1 MWSTTNKRIIRW
13 ALALQEFDLEIRYRK
28 GAQNSHV
35 DYFSRDGALNPI
47 DRTCDERLSRCLEIS
62 ALEETQAQQ
71 HTSSDNGQQEE
82 LTFPGIDEI
91 QWFQEEDLGKS
102 GNMAFKKEGRMY
114 VTARGRIYVPE
125 RLRKRIMT
133 FYHFGHT
140 GAHQGINK
148 AVARLGKTFWWPNQ
162 EAALEKPYPGAK
174 VVLDFLGPSLG

>member
-91 QWFQEEDLGKS
+91 QWFQEED
-102 GNMAFKKEGRMY
+102 
-114 VTARGRIYVPE
+114 
-125 RLRKRIMT
+125 
-133 FYHFGHT
+133 HFGHT